1 MRTVGSTQD
10 HNRTIP
16 KTETETEKII
26 QTPSNTKKPESVFIQ
41 DDVTSIGDIF
51 QDVTTESNS
60 FLDDL
65 LNIPKPEN
73 SNVIFNNENNQTND
87 MTTKDLIGN
96 ESFEIIPSNFRIS
109 NGRILGTV
117 NVKSTE
123 KTYSVYRLHLFF
135 SPLDLKKKI
144 FGQKINDLYFKED
157 FSETIEINEDAKNY
171 KNITVKIHVMTDN
184 GKVMGQEKFI
194 DVLENDSTDMPVK
207 IKSENTT
214 KYIIA
219 GLGVLGLI
227 LLVRRIR
234 KK

>member
-1 MRTVGSTQD
+1 MRTVGSTRD
-10 HNRTIP
+10 HNRIIP
-16 KTETETEKII
+16 ETETEKII

-73 SNVIFNNENNQTND
+73 SNVIFNNENNQIND

-184 GKVMGQEKFI
+184 GKVIGQEKFI

-234 KK
+234 KR

>member
-1 MRTVGSTQD
+1 MRTVGSTHN